1 MSVGIIVVCGHIL
14 ASCWFVE
21 DCKTNESVNL
31 YEEMPMYIEYNPKYE
46 ECFKLSY
53 KLIFKY
59 KEMKSQVLNRKPMLI
74 RARTTC

>member
-1 MSVGIIVVCGHIL
+1 MSVVIIVICGHIL
-14 ASCWFVE
+14 ASRWFIE
-21 DCKTNESVNL
+21 DCQTNELVNL

>member
-1 MSVGIIVVCGHIL
+1 MSVGILVLCGRIL
-14 ASCWFVE
+14 SSCWFVE
-21 DCKTNESVNL
+21 EHQIESVNS

-46 ECFKLSY
+46 ECFKLTY

>member
-1 MSVGIIVVCGHIL
+1 MAVDIIVICGHIL
-14 ASCWFVE
+14 SSCWFIE
-21 DCKTNESVNL
+21 DYQIEPVNS
-31 YEEMPMYIEYNPKYE
+31 YEETPMCIEYIPKYE

-59 KEMKSQVLNRKPMLI
+59 KAMKSQVLNRKPMLI

>member
-1 MSVGIIVVCGHIL
+1 MRVGIIVLCEHIL

-21 DCKTNESVNL
+21 VHQTEPANL
-31 YEEMPMYIEYNPKYE
+31 YEELPLLIEYNPKYE
-46 ECFKLSY
+46 ECFKLLY